1 MQRGLGGL
9 WRKARCSSGL
19 ERHVHKFGG
28 GFTVFE
34 ALGDHSKSKG
44 LNTGDGLVTV
54 YAVTHHASK
63 ARHLGQPSA
72 VIFPFEFNRKSHV
85 GTVTSGPA
93 VQQPNGADTPN
104 GRCNRVTAARGSF
117 GALV

>member
-93 VQQPNGADTPN
+93 VQHQMEPTRLTVGAIVS
-104 GRCNRVTAARGSF
+104 RRRAAHLER
-117 GALV
+117 